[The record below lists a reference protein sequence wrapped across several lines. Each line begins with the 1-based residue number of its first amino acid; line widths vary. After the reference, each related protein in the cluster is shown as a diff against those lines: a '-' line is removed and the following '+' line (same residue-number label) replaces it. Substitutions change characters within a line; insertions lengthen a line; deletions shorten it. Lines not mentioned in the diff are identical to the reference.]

1 MITITSIIFS
11 AMTPHETDGPVMK
24 IAVGPSAPP
33 IMPIEASLRQ
43 TFPTERAI
51 ISTMITIIPKTSL
64 FFTVT
69 CLLHQHIDL
78 RLCKGAVLPCLELA

>member
-1 MITITSIIFS
+1 MIAITSIIFS
-11 AMTPHETDGPVMK
+11 AMTPHETDGPAMK

-33 IMPIEASLRQ
+33 IMPNEASLRQ

-51 ISTMITIIPKTSL
+51 ISAIIVMIPKTSL
-64 FFTVT
+64 LFTAA

-78 RLCKGAVLPCLELA
+78 CLSKRTILPCLKLA